1 MHKLMSSVAAVL
13 IGSAFGMAE
22 VTDGAPIG
30 RAGAGHGAGVASAP
44 GVSHPAGGVHA
55 FDGAGQLHA
64 GFRSYHGYGGFYR
77 GLYPYTLFGYPNYNS
92 YWGYPYSLYE
102 DGSPDCL
109 FEWPKRT
116 VKHKAV
122 QRGVWTCS

>member
-1 MHKLMSSVAAVL
+1 MHKFMSSMAAVV

-22 VTDGAPIG
+22 VVNSAPIG
-30 RAGAGHGAGVASAP
+30 RAGAGHSPGVASAP

-55 FDGAGQLHA
+55 FHGVGYAGL
-64 GFRSYHGYGGFYR
+64 RSFHGYHGYPGYYR

-102 DGSPDCL
+102 DDSGCR

-116 VKHKAV
+116 SNHKTA

>member
-1 MHKLMSSVAAVL
+1 MHRFIVGVAAVL
-13 IGSAFGMAE
+13 IGSA
-22 VTDGAPIG
+22 IG
-30 RAGAGHGAGVASAP
+30 LAGVANSASI
-44 GVSHPAGGVHA
+44 G
-55 FDGAGQLHA
+55 HA
-64 GFRSYHGYGGFYR
+64 GFRSYHGYPGYPGYYW
-77 GLYPYTLFGYPNYNS
+77 GLYPNTLFGYPNYNS

-102 DGSPDCL
+102 DDSGCR

>member
-1 MHKLMSSVAAVL
+1 MHKFIVGVAAVL
-13 IGSAFGMAE
+13 IGSA
-22 VTDGAPIG
+22 IG
-30 RAGAGHGAGVASAP
+30 LAGVANSASI
-44 GVSHPAGGVHA
+44 G
-55 FDGAGQLHA
+55 HA
-64 GFRSYHGYGGFYR
+64 GFRSYHGYPGYPGYPGYYW
-77 GLYPYTLFGYPNYNS
+77 GLYPNTLFGYPNYNS

-102 DGSPDCL
+102 DDSGCR